1 MLASNVDPLSVMKI
15 LLVVLVASVVAYFIL
30 HVLRSFHIAAEWR
43 GLWAGAAAFAA
54 GDFAARVTVRW
65 RKRR

>member
-1 MLASNVDPLSVMKI
+1 MRI
-15 LLVVLVASVVAYFIL
+15 LFVVILASVVAYFML
-30 HVLRSFHIAAEWR
+30 HVLRSFSIAAEWR

-54 GDFAARVTVRW
+54 GDFAARVTVRR